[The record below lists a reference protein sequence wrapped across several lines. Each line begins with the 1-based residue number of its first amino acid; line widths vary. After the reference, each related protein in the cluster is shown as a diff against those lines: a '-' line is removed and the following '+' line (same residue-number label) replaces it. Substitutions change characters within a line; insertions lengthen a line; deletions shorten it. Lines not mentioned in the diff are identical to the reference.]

1 MSCDHQL
8 IAEHICDYI
17 EGNLPP
23 ALAAGCSAALQ
34 HCAHCS
40 GVHARALEFCQL
52 ASGWQEQPVP
62 DWPRARPALQPPGT
76 QAQRWP
82 AFAALATSLCVAA
95 LVLLQVEVSTANGL
109 WISFGGQQTDARVR
123 AVLDAELARY
133 TATRDG
139 VLEAR
144 LAEFTASQ
152 SIANELLFARWQEE
166 NRDERREELGFLM
179 SGWQAQRYED
189 YQALNTQLGRLS
201 SGQRETSQYLNAL
214 LQTVANDRRNDL

>member
-8 IAEHICDYI
+8 IAEHVCDYI

-23 ALAAGCSAALQ
+23 ALAARCSEALK

-40 GVHARALEFCQL
+40 GAHTRALEFYQL
-52 ASGWQEQPVP
+52 ASEWQDQSVP
-62 DWPRARPALQPPGT
+62 DWPRARPALQPPGV

-82 AFAALATSLCVAA
+82 AFAALAASLCAAA

-109 WISFGGQQTDARVR
+109 WISFGGQQTEARVR
-123 AVLDAELARY
+123 AVLGEELARY
-133 TATRDG
+133 TDARNG

-144 LAEFTASQ
+144 LDEFAADQTLAS
-152 SIANELLFARWQEE
+152 ELLFAQWQEE
-166 NRDERREELGFLM
+166 NRDERRDEIGLLM
-179 SGWQAQRYED
+179 SGWQAQRYQD
-189 YQALNTQLGRLS
+189 YQALNVQLGRLS